1 MEIIFTKHALER
13 IDEREIRFAEIIQ
26 CLASPTKIDFS
37 EERTVYY
44 KLDYNK
50 QYLLILVCS
59 INTNSCK
66 IITVIKTSQIK
77 KYLDE

>member
-1 MEIIFTKHALER
+1 MEIIFTKHAIER
-13 IDEREIRFAEIIQ
+13 IDEREIRFTEIIQ

-37 EERTVYY
+37 EEKIIYY
-44 KLDYNK
+44 KLDLDK

-59 INTNSCK
+59 IDTNSCK
-66 IITVIKTSQIK
+66 IITAIKTSQIK